1 MDRMQFPLPVRIVAE
16 AGEPVTE
23 IYDVEEAL
31 TFLQNWPAAARGSP
45 IFQRALNACFAV
57 TIDEGTAEEARN
69 ALAAFARIAGVLAK
83 DEPLPRLREADDWAR
98 SPTR

>member
-1 MDRMQFPLPVRIVAE
+1 MDRMQFPLPVRIVTE
-16 AGEPVTE
+16 ADEPVTE

-31 TFLQNWPAAARGSP
+31 TFLQNWPAARGSP

-57 TIDEGTAEEARN
+57 TIDEGTVEEARK

-98 SPTR
+98 SPAR